1 MKPFFTVIAANH
13 FCTRCLAAFIWL
25 MIAGLDQGLDIISKV
40 TAFGPRI
47 GQIKDAAKGFILTF

>member
-1 MKPFFTVIAANH
+1 
-13 FCTRCLAAFIWL
+13 